1 MKKDPQEALIDA
13 LGSLLEDA
21 SKAQE
26 QKMIVRV
33 ALCLILL
40 MSLCLGYVHF
50 SFKELKCCANF
61 FAG

>member
-21 SKAQE
+21 SKAKE
-26 QKMIVRV
+26 QAVIVRV

-50 SFKELKCCANF
+50 FV
-61 FAG
+61 